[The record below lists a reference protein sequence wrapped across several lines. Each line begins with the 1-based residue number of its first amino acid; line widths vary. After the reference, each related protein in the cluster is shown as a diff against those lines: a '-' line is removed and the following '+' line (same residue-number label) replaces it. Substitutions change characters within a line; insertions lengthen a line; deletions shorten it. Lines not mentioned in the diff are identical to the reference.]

1 MAEVVTELP
10 LAAAANLR
18 GSGEAFV
25 AGVAQAIGAPPPLE
39 PNRFV
44 EAGGITIA
52 WLGPDEWLV
61 IDPAGDGPTLEARL
75 HNVSEAAA
83 TDVTGNRVALRLSGP
98 AARDLLAAG
107 CSLDLHSRA
116 FAAGQCAQTLLAR
129 TGVILLQRDDAPT
142 FDLLVRRSFARYLRD
157 WLASVAALA

>member
-25 AGVAQAIGAPPPLE
+25 AGVEEAIGGLLPLE
-39 PNRFV
+39 PDRFV
-44 EAGGITIA
+44 EAGGVTIA

-61 IDPAGDGPTLEARL
+61 IDPAGDASGLEARL
-75 HNVSEAAA
+75 SAAPGAVA

-107 CSLDLHSRA
+107 CSLDLHPRA